1 MSDPENFLNRWSRRK
16 IEGERRAPAG
26 TDAASAEGKA
36 SPRADADKSASDS
49 ATAPEKKAEPSFDL
63 SKLPSLDSIGVDTD
77 ISVFLRPG
85 VPADLSRAALRR
97 AWAADPAIRDFVGLA
112 ENAWDFT
119 APDSMPGFGPL
130 GAEEAR
136 KLIADF
142 LNNEFG
148 EAKAGKASEE
158 VSAAHQPPESLPVQR
173 EIVSFAEDT
182 KPSSDDAAET
192 RDETH
197 AMLQSSKDADDS
209 AAQRDREDI
218 AVGNTRR
225 GHGSALP
232 N

>member
-16 IEGERRAPAG
+16 IEGERREPSG
-26 TDAASAEGKA
+26 PDAASVEGKA
-36 SPRADADKSASDS
+36 SPQADADKRASDS
-49 ATAPEKKAEPSFDL
+49 ATAPEKAEPTFDL
-63 SKLPSLDSIGVDTD
+63 SKLPSLESIGVDTD

-148 EAKAGKASEE
+148 EAKAQKASEE
-158 VSAAHQPPESLPVQR
+158 VSTATQAPESSPER
-173 EIVSFAEDT
+173 PEIVSSGEDS
-182 KPSSDDAAET
+182 KPSSEDEAKS

-197 AMLQSSKDADDS
+197 AMLHSSNELDGTAEEKDGD
-209 AAQRDREDI
+209 DI
-218 AVGNTRR
+218 AVGNARR